1 MPFAAIWMNL
11 EIIMGFPDG
20 SVVKNSPTM
29 QRIMDSVLKL
39 GRSCGDGNGNLLQYT
54 YLRNP
59 MDRGAW
65 QATIQGGHE
74 RVGHNLATKQHQQRV
89 VSQLSEI
96 SQTKTNNHVLSF
108 YVESKK
114 L

>member
-29 QRIMDSVLKL
+29 QRIVDSVPEL

-54 YLRNP
+54 CLRNP

-96 SQTKTNNHVLSF
+96 SQTKTNNHVLSL